1 MHARAA
7 VTAAAVDCRGRR
19 IGHRSG
25 VAAGA
30 LRKAAAIVMLT
41 LGALASPTDAA
52 AQTSPPAPGA
62 TTTEVTVTAEHFRVQ
77 TLIDRTVYSVNADVQ
92 GTFGSVADVLGAI
105 PSVEVDGD
113 GNVALRGD
121 SNVLI
126 LVDGRPMPALN
137 GSTVAD
143 ALQQIPAADIER
155 IEVITTPPPEFKAEG
170 AAGILNIVTRRHRRP
185 GTSGTLQ
192 GGFGNHE
199 RSYLAGSVA
208 DNRGPWHLSGT
219 ASFRDDDRLRN
230 VHSGEE
236 AVDPATGV
244 VADTS
249 HAIYENIRRRYTR
262 AKGEAGFD
270 LDEQQHLVLTLDWS
284 SRTSARWS
292 DEYTAA
298 SEPPGAPAADSLRHA
313 AGVEPSGNLDE
324 RLGYDRSLG
333 VPGEKLAVMLH
344 RSAYH
349 ERDHFDYTN
358 FVLDDDGSPIGVPTL
373 DNLDFGE
380 HDLEEEATLDW
391 TRPLGGTR
399 LLKAG
404 IALETDDDSDSS
416 AGADIDPTTGIAIP
430 NPLLAD
436 AFRFRRVI
444 DAAYTSYQDSSG
456 AWSWLGGLRYEW
468 VRGDGN
474 QLTDGASTIT
484 RGGRV
489 YPSLHLD
496 RTLSKAATLS
506 FAVSRRVTLPYSD
519 MLDPIVIRRDV
530 YSLFQGNPNLLP
542 EDTRAYEFGVHVDGA
557 RQYGLTAYYRQNRDS
572 PTYVSSVVSP
582 QVQMTTVGN
591 LPKNDS
597 AGLEMTTNGQLGRYW
612 SYALSG
618 NAFHNQIDASALG
631 VPGLRTST
639 GMNGKLTLNYRP
651 TATQTLQV
659 LFTRSDRRL
668 TPQGYNG
675 AVNQVNL
682 GYRRVLARDLTL
694 VATVTDVF
702 QGQVQSTTW
711 ATPTFSEDY
720 RRTVVGRMGYLGFV
734 YRFGATPKERP
745 QNFDYD
751 N

>member
-1 MHARAA
+1 MTVRSAASREAGIGRRPGIAAARLR
-7 VTAAAVDCRGRR
+7 TAAAATVLGLG
-19 IGHRSG
+19 I
-25 VAAGA
+25 AA
-30 LRKAAAIVMLT
+30 LPI
-41 LGALASPTDAA
+41 DAA
-52 AQTSPPAPGA
+52 AQAPPPAPGSA
-62 TTTEVTVTAEHFRVQ
+62 TTDVTVTAEHFRVQ
-77 TLIDRTVYSVNADVQ
+77 TLIDRTVYTVNADVQ
-92 GTFGSVADVLGAI
+92 STFGSVADVLATI

-170 AAGILNIVTRRHRRP
+170 AAGILNIITRHHRRP
-185 GTSGTLQ
+185 GTTGTLQ

-208 DNRGPWHLSGT
+208 DNLGPWHLSGT

-230 VHSGEE
+230 VRSEE
-236 AVDPATGV
+236 VAVDPATGI

-249 HAIYENIRRRYTR
+249 HAIYENIRRHYTR
-262 AKGEAGFD
+262 ARGEAGFD
-270 LDEQQHLVLTLDWS
+270 IDEQRHLVLALDWS
-284 SRTSARWS
+284 ARTSARWS
-292 DEYTAA
+292 DEFTAA
-298 SEPPGAPAADSLRHA
+298 SEPPATPPADSLRHA
-313 AGVEPSGNLDE
+313 AGREPSGNLDE
-324 RLGYDRSLG
+324 RLGYDQSLG
-333 VPGEKLAVMLH
+333 VPGEKLSMLLH

-349 ERDHFDYTN
+349 EHDHFDYTN
-358 FVLDDDGSPIGVPTL
+358 LVLDADGQPLGAPTL
-373 DNLDFGE
+373 DTLDFNE
-380 HDLEEEATLDW
+380 HDLETEATLDW
-391 TRPLGGTR
+391 TRPLDGAR

-404 IALETDDDSDSS
+404 FALEADDDSYGSG
-416 AGADIDPTTGIAIP
+416 GANIDPATGIAIP
-430 NPLLAD
+430 NPDLAD

-444 DAAYTSYQDSSG
+444 DAAYASYRDSRG
-456 AWSWLGGLRYEW
+456 AWSWLGGVRYEW
-468 VRGDGN
+468 VRATGD
-474 QLTDGASTIT
+474 QLTDGVSTVT

-496 RTLSKAATLS
+496 RTLATAATLS

-519 MLDPIVIRRDV
+519 MLDPIVNRRDI
-530 YSLFQGNPNLLP
+530 YSLFQGNPNLRP
-542 EDTRAYEFGVHVDGA
+542 EDTRSYEAGVHVDGA
-557 RQYGLTAYYRQNRDS
+557 RQYGVTAYYRQNRDS
-572 PTYVSSVVSP
+572 PTYLSSVVSP
-582 QVQMTTVGN
+582 QVLLTTVGN

-597 AGLEMTTNGQLGRYW
+597 AGLEATTNGQLGPHW
-612 SYALSG
+612 SYAFSG
-618 NAFHNQIDASALG
+618 NAFYNEIDATALG
-631 VPGLRTST
+631 VPGLRAST
-639 GMNGKLTLNYRP
+639 GVNGKLTLNYRP
-651 TATQTLQV
+651 TATQTLQL

-668 TPQGYNG
+668 TAQGYLG

-682 GYRRVLARDLTL
+682 GYRRVLIDDLTL

-702 QGQVQSTTW
+702 QGQVQSSTL

-734 YRFGATPKERP
+734 YRFGAAPTDRP